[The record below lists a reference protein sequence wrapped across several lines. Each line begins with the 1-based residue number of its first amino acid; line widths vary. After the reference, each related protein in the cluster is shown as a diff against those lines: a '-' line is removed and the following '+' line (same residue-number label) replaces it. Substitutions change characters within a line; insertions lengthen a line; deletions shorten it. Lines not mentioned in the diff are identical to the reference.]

1 MKLKIYYLAALLLFV
16 SLFSACSDDENEG
29 WEELPTTI
37 EIDGSNAT
45 MTVNGETSTTGQV
58 TFNAE
63 SESRA
68 TLTLTDVV
76 AGYPDLQIPVEM
88 TLATDGSSYT
98 FTGSTTVNTAPQV
111 RSVSADPALLTVDAS
126 GTISVNGKFSLD
138 LTAYGPGLNFGT
150 YTGATLK
157 LTYSGVNMMGA
168 AVYYTLSGTTPVL
181 TLANIVPDEPSVSIE
196 SVYTD
201 QNGAFS
207 GTVTTSGGA
216 TVKYEGTVNVAN
228 GMTLALNVTM
238 PDELQ
243 LAGTYG
249 WAEIENAG
257 SYAGQQGMPSG
268 SGCYIDIRDDN
279 GATGGDNSSLAF
291 IVRPLLGG
299 ILPQVLD
306 NVTFSA
312 DGNIRAD
319 YSSASVTIPMADV
332 YNLSDTNEQVMWMY
346 YGIMAGGFTQDK
358 LDTMLSG
365 RTYQSSPA
373 NLAYWFVKD
382 GELNVKLNIAA
393 IVSQAMT
400 DSGVTDA
407 GLDLSTIINQ
417 FLDTDAQGLRELLA
431 SLSSL
436 MGNYA
441 DFVKLL
447 AEKADADTLNTLL
460 DWVNNGIP
468 LNLEKTTDGHTRI
481 YLDRDD
487 LDMFIQLL
495 KDSEIYAAFT
505 AMLPAEAQM
514 ASGFIYQICNDW
526 KNLST
531 FNVGLDL
538 IKK

>member
-29 WEELPTTI
+29 WEELRLTI

-150 YTGATLK
+150 YQGATLK

-257 SYAGQQGMPSG
+257 SYEGQQGMPSG
-268 SGCYIDIRDDN
+268 SGCYIDIVDDN
-279 GATGGDNSSLAF
+279 GSTGGDNSSLAF

-346 YGIMAGGFTQDK
+346 YALWQ
-358 LDTMLSG
+358 
-365 RTYQSSPA
+365 
-373 NLAYWFVKD
+373 V
-382 GELNVKLNIAA
+382 
-393 IVSQAMT
+393 VSLKTSWIRCSVVAPT
-400 DSGVTDA
+400 
-407 GLDLSTIINQ
+407 
-417 FLDTDAQGLRELLA
+417 
-431 SLSSL
+431 SLHL
-436 MGNYA
+436 PI
-441 DFVKLL
+441 
-447 AEKADADTLNTLL
+447 
-460 DWVNNGIP
+460 W
-468 LNLEKTTDGHTRI
+468 RI
-481 YLDRDD
+481 G
-487 LDMFIQLL
+487 
-495 KDSEIYAAFT
+495 S
-505 AMLPAEAQM
+505 
-514 ASGFIYQICNDW
+514 
-526 KNLST
+526 
-531 FNVGLDL
+531 
-538 IKK
+538 

>member
-29 WEELPTTI
+29 WEETPTTI

-150 YTGATLK
+150 YQGATLK

-201 QNGAFS
+201 QNGAFF

-257 SYAGQQGMPSG
+257 SYEGQQGMPSG
-268 SGCYIDIRDDN
+268 SGCYIDIVDDN
-279 GATGGDNSSLAF
+279 GSTGGDNSSLAF

-332 YNLSDTNEQVMWMY
+332 YNLSDTNEQGMWMY

-382 GELNVKLNIAA
+382 GQLNVKLNIAA

-417 FLDTDAQGLRELLA
+417 FLGTDAKGLRELLA
-431 SLSSL
+431 GLSSL

-514 ASGFIYQICNDW
+514 VSGFIYQICNDW
-526 KNLST
+526 ENLST